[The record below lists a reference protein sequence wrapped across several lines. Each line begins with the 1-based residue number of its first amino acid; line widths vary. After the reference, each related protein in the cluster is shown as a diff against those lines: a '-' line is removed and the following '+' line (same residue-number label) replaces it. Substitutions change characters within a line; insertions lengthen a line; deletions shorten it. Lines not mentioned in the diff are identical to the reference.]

1 MRRCRIKLPNRC
13 YHLISRVTHRT
24 ALAPAILVTLLA
36 LSAFAGARVVVS
48 QLPEAARPLAEVE
61 TNVVFSTGT
70 ATDNKWTLTIERDA
84 ATSNSVEVVFGHDAN
99 GDGVLGIDEGEL
111 SVGWDCGEWFWRDRH
126 ANAACRVEGTA
137 QRLDM
142 ALRLDLDRAAKS
154 LASAVF
160 PPVVSPTCFNPD
172 WNLARVVSR
181 GAETVR
187 VESKVSVV
195 ALKLRI
201 R

>member
-1 MRRCRIKLPNRC
+1 MKNNRKV
-13 YHLISRVTHRT
+13 YGW
-24 ALAPAILVTLLA
+24 LALLA
-36 LSAFAGARVVVS
+36 FALFALSSFAGQRVVVP
-48 QLPEAARPLAEVE
+48 QLPTPERPLAEVE

-84 ATSNSVEVVFGHDAN
+84 ATSNSVEVVFGCDAN
-99 GDGVLGIDEGEL
+99 EDGVLGVEEGDL
-111 SVGWDCGEWFWRDRH
+111 CVGWDCGEWFWRDGR
-126 ANAACRVEGTA
+126 ANAACRVEGSA

-142 ALRLDLDRAAKS
+142 TLYLRDREAKS
-154 LASAVF
+154 LASSVF

-181 GAETVR
+181 GAETIR
-187 VESKVSVV
+187 VESKISIN